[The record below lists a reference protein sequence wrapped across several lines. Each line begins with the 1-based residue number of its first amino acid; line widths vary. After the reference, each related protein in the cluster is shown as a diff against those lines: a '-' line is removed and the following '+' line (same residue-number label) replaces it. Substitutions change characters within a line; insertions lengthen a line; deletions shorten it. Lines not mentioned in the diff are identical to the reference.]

1 MIADNLPATSV
12 VGGWTP
18 HGPGRGQQCA
28 LRTPPENEI
37 DDAVDFLWLSTTQD
51 TAKFFEDL
59 NCLLSPYSRSSS
71 QVHTRLW
78 TSKTIQIR
86 TAFFR
91 LMNLSRWTEWPKAA
105 STKSSK
111 ARAREGKFLDYKQ
124 ALLVLEDIVLDR
136 SVLFVATNK

>member
-1 MIADNLPATSV
+1 MRSPY
-12 VGGWTP
+12 
-18 HGPGRGQQCA
+18 A
-28 LRTPPENEI
+28 LENEI
-37 DDAVDFLWLSTTQD
+37 DDAEDFLWLSTTQD

-86 TAFFR
+86 MAFFR

-105 STKSSK
+105 STKSFKPGQEKANFSITSK
-111 ARAREGKFLDYKQ
+111 RFSCSKISFLIDRLFLCSYK
-124 ALLVLEDIVLDR
+124 
-136 SVLFVATNK
+136 